1 MWWLGQGQ
9 NASAI
14 QAVSA
19 AVVAL
24 FTLILIFL
32 TGWYARIT
40 SFMSRTMEMQLKA
53 AFQPNVGIKYI
64 NHFQGKGIGQDG
76 ARSESVF
83 NYVHLNNECDSPI
96 KIHAVK
102 MFIFTGDPRFY
113 DKAKTIDQSGLILAP
128 GKGKDFSISI
138 DVDQGTTRTNY
149 KRVFVV
155 HCTDLAGVSEH
166 SFQCEG
172 GTADIKHTFGFGR
185 PPSRIKFYLLRLL
198 GRRART

>member
-9 NASAI
+9 NASAV

-19 AVVAL
+19 AVVAF
-24 FTLILIFL
+24 FTLILICL

-40 SFMSRTMEMQLKA
+40 GFMSRTMEKQLQA
-53 AFQPNVGIKYI
+53 AFQPSVGISYLH
-64 NHFQGKGIGQDG
+64 HFQGQGINREG

-83 NYVHLNNECDSPI
+83 NYVQLKNDCESPI

-102 MFIFTGDPRFY
+102 MFIFTGNPRFY
-113 DKAKTIDQSGLILAP
+113 NKETTLDQSGLILAP
-128 GKGKDFSISI
+128 DKTKDFRII
-138 DVDQGTTRTNY
+138 TDVDEGTTRINY
-149 KRVFVV
+149 RRIFVV

-172 GTADIKHTFGFGR
+172 GTTDITHTFGFRR
-185 PPSRIKFYLLRLL
+185 PPSRIKFYLLRLF
-198 GRRART
+198 GRSARI

>member
-9 NASAI
+9 NSSAI

-19 AVVAL
+19 AVVAF
-24 FTLILIFL
+24 FTLILILL

-40 SFMSRTMEMQLKA
+40 RFMSRTMEKQLQA
-53 AFQPNVGIKYI
+53 AFQPSVGITYTH
-64 NHFQGKGIGQDG
+64 HFRGQGVDREGVK
-76 ARSESVF
+76 SESVF
-83 NYVHLNNECDSPI
+83 SYVQLRNDCESPI

-113 DKAKTIDQSGLILAP
+113 DKEATLDQSGLILAP
-128 GKGKDFSISI
+128 EKTKDFRISI
-138 DVDQGTTRTNY
+138 DVDKGTTEIDYR
-149 KRVFVV
+149 RIFMV

-172 GTADIKHTFGFGR
+172 GTTDITHTFGFRR
-185 PPSRIKFYLLRLL
+185 PPSRVKFYLLKLL
-198 GRRART
+198 GRRGRV